1 MKPIKFKIIEKE
13 ISDKCWDTSRV
24 HPNWLDEFVAKRPDV
39 LKNIDFFLPGLRS
52 QDQHQTRFDL
62 FCEVDDNPEI
72 YVSPLYIELL
82 EFGGLGDQIVPYI
95 KCLCEKYKDNI
106 VMFQWNHDNDFAKYS
121 TEVDKIENARI
132 INMGDSSVVGKNDIL
147 VHRWIINTKPYK
159 EEKKY
164 FASFIGSI
172 NNQYRYELAKNI
184 INAGNNK
191 ISYQNNIPHDKFL
204 STLSSTMFSLCPLGG
219 PGQGGFSYRFFECLH
234 LNTIPVLM
242 VDNIIFPY
250 QDRVDWNNLCVRI
263 SQKDS
268 LDINQLIQTLESV
281 DTEKILRYIND
292 TKDVFTLGGAQE
304 TIYRSVRNESW

>member
-1 MKPIKFKIIEKE
+1 
-13 ISDKCWDTSRV
+13 
-24 HPNWLDEFVAKRPDV
+24 
-39 LKNIDFFLPGLRS
+39 
-52 QDQHQTRFDL
+52 
-62 FCEVDDNPEI
+62 
-72 YVSPLYIELL
+72 
-82 EFGGLGDQIVPYI
+82 
-95 KCLCEKYKDNI
+95 
-106 VMFQWNHDNDFAKYS
+106 
-121 TEVDKIENARI
+121 
-132 INMGDSSVVGKNDIL
+132 MGDSSVVGKNDIL

-242 VDNIIFPY
+242 VDNILFPS

-304 TIYRSVRNESW
+304 TICRRHRNE

>member
-1 MKPIKFKIIEKE
+1 MKPIKFKIIDRE
-13 ISDKCWDTSRV
+13 IAYSCFDTSRIQ
-24 HPNWLDEFVAKRPDV
+24 PNWLDSYTSSRPDIHE
-39 LKNIDFFLPGLRS
+39 NIDFFLPGIRS
-52 QDQHQTRFDL
+52 KDQFRTRFDL
-62 FCEVDDNPEI
+62 FCEVEENPEVYI
-72 YVSPLYIELL
+72 SPLYLELF
-82 EFGGLGDQIVPYI
+82 EFGGLGDQVVTYI
-95 KCLCEKYKDNI
+95 RRLCEKYKNNI
-106 VMFQWNHDNDFAKYS
+106 VVFQWNHDNDFAKYS
-121 TEVDKIENARI
+121 SEVDKIENARI
-132 INMGDSSVVGKNDIL
+132 INMGDSSVIGKNDIL
-147 VHRWIINTKPYK
+147 VHRWAVNTTPHR
-159 EEKKY
+159 EQKKY
-164 FASFIGSI
+164 FSSFIGST

-263 SQKDS
+263 LQKDS
-268 LDINQLIQTLESV
+268 LDINQLIQTLESI
-281 DTEKILRYIND
+281 DTEKMLRYIND

-304 TIYRSVRNESW
+304 TIYRRICSD